1 MEMRLKNLQNNLRDT
16 EEKLKDS
23 ESQSQMYAAKAEA
36 AVQEAEAQKTGYNR
50 LKAFSDAQI
59 QRLESTTL
67 VASKK
72 LEELKS
78 KNTVLEKH
86 VQELEA
92 KPTGAKSSQV
102 FHMHV
107 ESRHALESENS
118 MQQQGT
124 DMLYLKNIVIKYIEL
139 CMMGKFQEC
148 EVLLPAVVTV
158 LKASPSEHIKINH
171 ALVDAQSPL
180 NWIAFPVK

>member
-1 MEMRLKNLQNNLRDT
+1 MPLRLKQLYRR
-16 EEKLKDS
+16 
-23 ESQSQMYAAKAEA
+23 
-36 AVQEAEAQKTGYNR
+36 QKPKKNGFNR
-50 LKAFSDAQI
+50 LKAFSDAHI

-78 KNTVLEKH
+78 KNTALEKH
-86 VQELEA
+86 LRELEA
-92 KPTGAKSSQV
+92 KPAGAKSSQV
-102 FHMHV
+102 LHMHA
-107 ESRHALESENS
+107 EPRHVFEFENGK
-118 MQQQGT
+118 QQQGT

-158 LKASPSEHIKINH
+158 LRASPSEHIKIKH

-180 NWIAFPVK
+180 NWITFPVK